1 MKALSAALVASLLL
15 TACATGPGP
24 ETRREFYER
33 RVLRAN
39 PSKVIATELAFART
53 AQEKGQW
60 TAFAEFATDDATMFV
75 PEPVN
80 AKDWLKRQVN
90 PPRAVAWQPHQV
102 WSSCDGTLTV
112 TKGAWQR
119 PDGSVGYFTTVW
131 ERQGRPGDDE
141 EYRWVLDQGDTL
153 AEPLPE
159 PDFIG
164 TQVADCGGGALDE
177 TLAAGPGGSGR
188 SDDGTL
194 AYSWTVAADLSRTI
208 AVTMLVDGEAEEVLT
223 VAVAAPSGG

>member
-90 PPRAVAWQPHQV
+90 PPRAVAWHMRFYSPTTR
-102 WSSCDGTLTV
+102 DG
-112 TKGAWQR
+112 
-119 PDGSVGYFTTVW
+119 
-131 ERQGRPGDDE
+131 
-141 EYRWVLDQGDTL
+141 
-153 AEPLPE
+153 LPE
-159 PDFIG
+159 AHRRLQFRNRLLMMVKNDSWADLRGDLHRIAFYEVLALGHVLLRERHLLRAFDDVPGIDG
-164 TQVADCGGGALDE
+164 PVQVVRAGFRLASGDPQPTLPPPALGQHTADILASLGYSDAEIAELADAGAVG
-177 TLAAGPGGSGR
+177 LAAPPE
-188 SDDGTL
+188 T
-194 AYSWTVAADLSRTI
+194 
-208 AVTMLVDGEAEEVLT
+208 
-223 VAVAAPSGG
+223 